1 MRVLSFLSVVI
12 AFHCVPQQAFAGAN
26 AELLQYVAMQTYHGR
41 LEGSRHFTAAQAR
54 AIRRVLTSQSL
65 PAPPTLYVVEMQCS
79 DCSDYSSEL
88 VDIIAKVPG
97 WQIRKTLVIGY
108 SEEPQSDIGLT
119 LADAH
124 PEDPSPATLALK
136 KALKAARVPFSIVS
150 ATKPPEQGS
159 GTKII
164 ISRLKRF

>member
-1 MRVLSFLSVVI
+1 
-12 AFHCVPQQAFAGAN
+12 
-26 AELLQYVAMQTYHGR
+26 
-41 LEGSRHFTAAQAR
+41 
-54 AIRRVLTSQSL
+54 
-65 PAPPTLYVVEMQCS
+65 MQCS

-108 SEEPQSDIGLT
+108 SEEPRSDIGLT

-124 PEDPSPATLALK
+124 PGDPSPATLALN
-136 KALKAARVPFSIVS
+136 KALKAARVPFSIIS
-150 ATKPPEQGS
+150 AAKPLEQMP

>member
-1 MRVLSFLSVVI
+1 M
-12 AFHCVPQQAFAGAN
+12 AFHCVQQALAGGN
-26 AELLQYVAMQTYHGR
+26 AELPQYVAMQTYHGR

-54 AIRRVLTSQSL
+54 TIRKVLARQSL
-65 PAPPTLYVVEMQCS
+65 PAPATLYVVEMQCS

-97 WQIRKTLVIGY
+97 WQIHKTLVIGY
-108 SEEPQSDIGLT
+108 SKEPESDIGLA
-119 LADAH
+119 LADPH
-124 PEDPSPATLALK
+124 PDDPSPATLALK

-150 ATKPPEQGS
+150 GTPLEKMP